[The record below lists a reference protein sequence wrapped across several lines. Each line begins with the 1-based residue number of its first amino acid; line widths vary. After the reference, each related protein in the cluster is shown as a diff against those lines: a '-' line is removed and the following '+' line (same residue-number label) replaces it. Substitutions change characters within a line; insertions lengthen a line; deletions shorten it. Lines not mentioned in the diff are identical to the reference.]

1 MAVVTP
7 REESIGPVALRIS
20 ASTAID
26 APDVEAGLVP
36 ARIVDVP
43 VQTTGTFPA
52 TGKRIE
58 EASATG
64 AVRFVNLD
72 PTSKN
77 TIDKGAIVSTRG
89 GTRFRIA
96 KKVTVPAAELVFDP
110 AAGKFTI
117 QPATET
123 VDVTAVDAGPEGNVE
138 ANTITTVPRGEEPLF
153 LKVSN
158 PDATRGGARTEFP
171 RVKQEDV
178 DAALA
183 ALGATLAQQ
192 FAARL
197 EDPALV
203 TGEATV
209 FPETAELGAPTPT
222 VDPDTLVGQEV
233 TSFELG
239 ATATGTVT
247 SVDAAP
253 VRVIA
258 EARLEAEVDPGH
270 RLIDGSSSITESPA
284 VVEGDTIT
292 YPVVATARQVAI
304 LDPADL
310 KAQVLGRSLAEA
322 RDILGAYG
330 TVELTVWPDWVTT
343 IPTIDARVDVQVR
356 EPVTLETP
364 AAPPSAAAS

>member
-1 MAVVTP
+1 VTP

-36 ARIVDVP
+36 ARVVDVP
-43 VQTTGTFPA
+43 VEATDTFPA

-64 AVRFVNLD
+64 SVRFVNLD

-77 TIDKGAIVSTRG
+77 TIDRGAIVSTG
-89 GTRFRIA
+89 SGARFRLE
-96 KKVTVPAAELVFDP
+96 KKVTVAAAELVFDP

-138 ANTITTVPRGEEPLF
+138 ANTITTIPRGEEPLF

-158 PDATRGGARTEFP
+158 PDATRGGARDEFP

-178 DAALA
+178 DSALA

-192 FAARL
+192 FSARL

-209 FPETAELGAPTPT
+209 FPATAKLGAPTPT

-233 TSFELG
+233 ASFELG

-258 EARLEAEVDPGH
+258 EARLAAEVDPDH
-270 RLIDGSSSITESPA
+270 RLIDGSSSIMESPA
-284 VVEGDTIT
+284 VVEGDRIT

-304 LDPADL
+304 LDPGDL
-310 KAQVLGRSLAEA
+310 KSQVLGRSLAEA

-343 IPTIDARVDVQVR
+343 IPTFDARVEVQVR

-364 AAPPSAAAS
+364 DALPSEAAP